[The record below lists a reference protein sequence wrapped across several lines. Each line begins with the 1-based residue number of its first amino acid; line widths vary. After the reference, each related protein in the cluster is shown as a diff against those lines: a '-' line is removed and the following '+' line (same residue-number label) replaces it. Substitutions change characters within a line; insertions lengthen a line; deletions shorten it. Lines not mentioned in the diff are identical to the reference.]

1 MAGEILCNLESA
13 LRTEGIIIMLC
24 IFIFN
29 LREILATIGCQEML
43 SCRLCSTGK
52 SGLSGE
58 LHGAQFI
65 YLGNMDEFEAAPAAV
80 PVLGLA
86 PEFTLNVCLLT
97 VEALSRI
104 WEQGCVCP
112 RRLPP
117 HLPHLLGGSAWIWA
131 SAFNTA
137 SLQI

>member
-1 MAGEILCNLESA
+1 
-13 LRTEGIIIMLC
+13 MLYV
-24 IFIFN
+24 FIFN

-43 SCRLCSTGK
+43 SRHLRSTGK

-58 LHGAQFI
+58 LHGAQFV
-65 YLGNMDEFEAAPAAV
+65 YLGNMDEFEAAPAPG

-86 PEFTLNVCLLT
+86 PEFTLNICLLT

-112 RRLPP
+112 RRLPSSP
-117 HLPHLLGGSAWIWA
+117 PSPIGWVSLDLGIC
-131 SAFNTA
+131 F
-137 SLQI
+137 

>member
-13 LRTEGIIIMLC
+13 LRTEGIITMLC

-52 SGLSGE
+52 YGLNGE

-65 YLGNMDEFEAAPAAV
+65 YLGNMDEFEAAPAAG
-80 PVLGLA
+80 PVRGPG
-86 PEFTLNVCLLT
+86 PEFTLKVCLLT

-112 RRLPP
+112 TWLPSSP
-117 HLPHLLGGSAWIWA
+117 PSPIGWVSLDLGIC
-131 SAFNTA
+131 F
-137 SLQI
+137 